1 MRIIAYQHKT
11 HNTMETQSTMKPVG
25 SNVFVTIPE
34 ALQTT
39 IKTKNGVELYI
50 DPSFEPEQWAVTTA
64 IVHSVGDRF
73 KYNIKKGDEVMVSYL
88 MVADYYTVGDQRIF
102 NRVKRHGNEVVWEA
116 DEYMILAV
124 KREDDWEGIG
134 TWVILDDMVGEEI
147 KSSFL
152 IIPDS
157 VQSKVIKD
165 CGIFVSGDLE
175 VPKGARAFFK
185 EEYRSYYKFPD
196 GRDRMILNKE
206 LIYGFIQ

>member
-1 MRIIAYQHKT
+1 
-11 HNTMETQSTMKPVG
+11 METQSTMKPVG

-88 MVADYYTVGDQRIF
+88 MVADYYTIDGERIF
-102 NRVKRHGNEVVWEA
+102 NRVKRYGNEVVWEA
-116 DEYMILAV
+116 EEFMILAV
-124 KREDDWEGIG
+124 KREDEWEGLG
-134 TWVILDDMVGEEI
+134 NWVVMDDIKGQEL

-157 VQSKVIKD
+157 VQAKVLQGCAEFI
-165 CGIFVSGDLE
+165 SGDLD
-175 VPKGARAFFK
+175 VPKGSKVYFNEMF
-185 EEYRSYYKFPD
+185 RSYYKFPD
-196 GRDRMILNKE
+196 GRDRLIMDKE
-206 LIYGFIQ
+206 LIIGYGNQ